1 MVTLG
6 GIGVNVA
13 INVGGMGVGVNVGVA
28 VLDLLLCDFLC
39 HFNLLTITFHPS
51 SQPCEYHTGKSWR

>member
-13 INVGGMGVGVNVGVA
+13 INVGGMGVGVNVKLGVGTISNFLYFILPR
-28 VLDLLLCDFLC
+28 VTFLLRRLCAAP
-39 HFNLLTITFHPS
+39 I
-51 SQPCEYHTGKSWR
+51 QPVTH

>member
-28 VLDLLLCDFLC
+28 VLDLLLCDFPC
-39 HFNLLTITFHPS
+39 HF
-51 SQPCEYHTGKSWR
+51 KSPINSY